1 MVLLRQRMNRRRH
14 FRLFHLIPLC
24 SSTLYDAPSKHHCMR
39 KGPFAL
45 KTSDSSGPFNVFFQC
60 RRQQRLRS
68 PARSRRQQLRS
79 SKPPKMAAWRSLCKT
94 SSRKRLPPRRRY
106 SRGKAFTSRYPPHT
120 HTHTRAHTEAVAEHD
135 ARVTQ
140 ELAEM
145 QTSIC
150 QILGRRRP
158 RSLLS
163 LSSSS
168 LL

>member
-1 MVLLRQRMNRRRH
+1 MLLSIPVELAYKTQLHLRRPHPGMIFCRDI
-14 FRLFHLIPLC
+14 R
-24 SSTLYDAPSKHHCMR
+24 SVKTADA
-39 KGPFAL
+39 
-45 KTSDSSGPFNVFFQC
+45 SGTFFFQC
-60 RRQQRLRS
+60 RRQQQPRS

-94 SSRKRLPPRRRY
+94 SSRKRLPPRRSY
-106 SRGKAFTSRYPPHT
+106 SRGKAFTSRYPHT

-168 LL
+168 WL

>member
-1 MVLLRQRMNRRRH
+1 MLLRQRMNRRRH
-14 FRLFHLIPLC
+14 LRMLHLIPLC
-24 SSTLYDAPSKHHCMR
+24 SSTLYDAPSKHHCML

-45 KTSDSSGPFNVFFQC
+45 KTSDSSGTFNVFQC

-94 SSRKRLPPRRRY
+94 SSRKRLPPRRSY
-106 SRGKAFTSRYPPHT
+106 SRGKAFTSRYPT
-120 HTHTRAHTEAVAEHD
+120 HTHTHTEAVAEHD